1 MLDDDVQPG
10 DESELPS
17 GETAGEEEG
26 FLDSVADGA
35 GDVAKKTSSVAW
47 AMLVTVL
54 KQFYRYLVVIF
65 LPIPIRQ
72 VARNQLAYR
81 EIRAEDGSGESR
93 FEFYSQPNIVATVHL
108 IWVGWAVA
116 GCQLFNKVV
125 MEDYRLSEQFTRGV
139 IWFWLFVLCVTI
151 LVMGIQ
157 FGRVA
162 SGFLLATVMILV
174 LSTYLL
180 QQVSDVELLATI
192 KKNLHGIEL
201 ELGWGI
207 PLVISLVLGITML
220 LNSIWQQ
227 LDDRWIVAHKGN
239 FLEHENFQHKDR
251 TIQKGAKTFVH
262 SWPCLIRRWLL
273 FGYGEIEVR
282 DSRGLSEVERI
293 EGIFWARHV
302 SELLKSRFETTDVSV
317 AMSEELEEE
326 EEG

>member
-1 MLDDDVQPG
+1 MLDDEGASPTG
-10 DESELPS
+10 ETESED
-17 GETAGEEEG
+17 EG
-26 FLDSVADGA
+26 FLDSVAEGA
-35 GDVAKKTSSVAW
+35 GNVARKTRNVAL

-54 KQFYRYLVVIF
+54 KQFYRYFVVIF

-72 VARNQLAYR
+72 IARNQLAFR
-81 EIRAEDGSGESR
+81 EVKEEDGSGESH
-93 FEFYSQPNIVATVHL
+93 FEFYSQPNIVATIHL

-116 GCQLFNKVV
+116 GCQLFNKVIV
-125 MEDYRLSEQFTRGV
+125 EDYRLNEQFTRGI

-162 SGFLLATVMILV
+162 SGFLLATVLILV
-174 LSTYLL
+174 LSVYLV
-180 QQVSDVELLATI
+180 QQISDVEVLATM
-192 KKNLHGIEL
+192 KKNLHGVEL

-207 PLVISLVLGITML
+207 PLVISSVLGITML

-262 SWPCLIRRWLL
+262 SWPCLMRRWLL

-282 DSRGLSEVERI
+282 DSRGLTEVERI